1 VSLRAERGR
10 DYLVFGLPDGRQR
23 TVRKSSTNLGAVVQE
38 DHAREEFGLPRVSVR
53 TLVPLA
59 RHLKTKFT
67 STTTAEVI
75 RNARSSTSDP
85 TACVAFKRSSSGID
99 EGSAALAEPAGSGPE
114 PVGQANSSTAV
125 AHEIAPSHPAKG
137 GMPC

>member
-1 VSLRAERGR
+1 MLDHPHPIQPRALRSKG
-10 DYLVFGLPDGRQR
+10 VLPA
-23 TVRKSSTNLGAVVQE
+23 S
-38 DHAREEFGLPRVSVR
+38 
-53 TLVPLA
+53 
-59 RHLKTKFT
+59 
-67 STTTAEVI
+67 
-75 RNARSSTSDP
+75 
-85 TACVAFKRSSSGID
+85 D